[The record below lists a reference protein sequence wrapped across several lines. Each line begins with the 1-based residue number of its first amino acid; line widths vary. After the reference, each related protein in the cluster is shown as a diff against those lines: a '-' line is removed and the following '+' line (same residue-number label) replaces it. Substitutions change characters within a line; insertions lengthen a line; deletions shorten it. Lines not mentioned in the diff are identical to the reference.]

1 MVSAVFYCRKTRKM
15 FSSIYECKFLFLCGG
30 VSVGGFPDYRLLR
43 SLAASR
49 EVVARGNIALFRMLR
64 NFRCGVFGFG
74 LRLCRK
80 MRVYRPFLRATFAAS
95 VLVRV
100 IAVFDFLR
108 PVLCRFFGE
117 CQSFKN
123 RCLQRRFRAAFGQIR
138 RVGRKLSVRLHRILR
153 RRKYRR
159 RRKGVFLPQDNSAIS
174 CGCRLIGADTARIVL
189 SRGSPALFKRYAE
202 VHCRFPRGKF

>member
-1 MVSAVFYCRKTRKM
+1 MQVPISLRRCLCRRFSRLSPAPFIGVFAGSCRAGERCSISYATEFSLRDIPLRFSLSPKNADTSGTSTR
-15 FSSIYECKFLFLCGG
+15 
-30 VSVGGFPDYRLLR
+30 R
-43 SLAASR
+43 
-49 EVVARGNIALFRMLR
+49 
-64 NFRCGVFGFG
+64 FRCF
-74 LRLCRK
+74 RSRARRCR
-80 MRVYRPFLRATFAAS
+80 FCF
-95 VLVRV
+95 
-100 IAVFDFLR
+100 FLR

-153 RRKYRR
+153 GKKYHR
-159 RRKGVFLPQDNSAIS
+159 RRKRIFTPQNNSAIS

-202 VHCRFPRGKF
+202 VHCRFPHGKF